1 MWWRRLRYV
10 LLLIALCAIATC
22 PAAKRSCQAKQRARE
37 AEDLLDYLVE
47 RVTQHVAA
55 TGRVPPTPAG
65 PTPLPDCCEQG
76 GVCEAAANAVRWQ
89 VPGWQALQFTI
100 DDDHRFTYE
109 YVPDASGRAAVVRAV
124 GDLDCDDATS
134 LYEVSLQ
141 VDGGTVKK
149 KWTRKNP
156 YE

>member
-22 PAAKRSCQAKQRARE
+22 PSAKRSCQAKNRADE
-37 AEDLLDYLVE
+37 ADELLGYLAA
-47 RVTQHVAA
+47 RVSAYVAA
-55 TGRVPPTPAG
+55 HGHVPPTPAG

-76 GVCEAAANAVRWQ
+76 GVCAEDVSRWQ
-89 VPGWQALQFTI
+89 TPGWQALQFTI
-100 DDDHRFTYE
+100 DGEHRFTYS
-109 YVPDASGRAAVVRAV
+109 YVPDASGRAAVLRAI
-124 GDLDCDDATS
+124 GDLDCDDVTS
-134 LYEVSLQ
+134 LYEVEIKIDATGLRR
-141 VDGGTVKK
+141 

>member
-10 LLLIALCAIATC
+10 LLLIALTAIATC
-22 PAAKRSCQAKQRARE
+22 PSAKRSCQAKNRAQE

-47 RVTQHVAA
+47 RVAQSVAA
-55 TGRVPPTPAG
+55 TGRVPATAAG

-76 GVCEAAANAVRWQ
+76 GKCEADATRWAT
-89 VPGWQALQFTI
+89 PGWQALQFSI

-109 YVPDASGRAAVVRAV
+109 YVPDPSGRAAIVRAV
-124 GDLDCDDATS
+124 GDLDCDDVTS
-134 LYEVSLQ
+134 LYEVKIEI
-141 VDGGTVKK
+141 DGTGLKK